1 MQLLVRTL
9 CLSRG
14 FEQFFGSSLLFS
26 FSVTV
31 LIYECMETP
40 SGPAVELNGCL
51 AMLPLCEAVAVMCEY
66 HKVAVHIFVT

>member
-1 MQLLVRTL
+1 M
-9 CLSRG
+9 
-14 FEQFFGSSLLFS
+14 
-26 FSVTV
+26 
-31 LIYECMETP
+31 YECMETP